1 MSSTNNI
8 RLEIFNANATCDRIL
23 NNRQVGLFTSMTC
36 AKYFDPY
43 VPMQSGM
50 LSTNV
55 DITKPFKITYNQPYA
70 HYQYEGICI
79 VCEEPLNYTKDGE
92 LHPLA
97 TSHWDVAAYE
107 AHQDTICRQISNY
120 IKRLDG

>member
-1 MSSTNNI
+1 
-8 RLEIFNANATCDRIL
+8 
-23 NNRQVGLFTSMTC
+23 MT
-36 AKYFDPY
+36 KYFDPY

-70 HYQYEGICI
+70 HYQYEGICIYQYEDIEGICI